1 MPDSPAA
8 RVLVQML
15 TEQPSLTAPYT
26 TVRQV
31 CENFLAAGPRRD
43 AAFTGLV
50 RRLADRGLLIVEHKT
65 GPEAG
70 QLLRLTAVGIAMKNL
85 NQPEG

>member
-8 RVLVQML
+8 RVLFQML
-15 TEQPSLTAPYT
+15 AEQPNLTAPYT
-26 TVRQV
+26 AVREV
-31 CENFLAAGPRRD
+31 CEGSLAAGLKRD

-50 RRLADRGLLIVEHKT
+50 YRLADRGLLVVEHKT

-85 NQPEG
+85 TQPKG